1 MIASSP
7 RTAWSRRSRASRSDP
22 DAAAPVGS
30 PGLGGLAGL
39 YATALA
45 RLGGSAHLRRSL
57 LFWTALGLVL
67 GEALTGDVALVHGHG
82 TLTLALI
89 ATAIWWLAVTIGMI
103 GGAALLRTPDGTP
116 VDRYGIPNGLTALR
130 GYACVPVLF
139 IGTLSLPGRLGLA
152 LWGGI
157 GGSVGLLDAVDGF
170 IARRYGPVTVL
181 GKAMDPFG
189 DALYFVVGA
198 IGSWALGIVPGWL
211 AVLIV
216 ARYAGPVV
224 LTPLVLLTGRR
235 PELVYTVWGRRNTL
249 LTGIVLFALYWV
261 RLFGGPVE
269 VLALIIALPT
279 LVPTALLHFVALFQ
293 RVAAA
298 PRAL

>member
-1 MIASSP
+1 M
-7 RTAWSRRSRASRSDP
+7 
-22 DAAAPVGS
+22 
-30 PGLGGLAGL
+30 
-39 YATALA
+39 
-45 RLGGSAHLRRSL
+45 
-57 LFWTALGLVL
+57 WTLLGLVL
-67 GEALTGDVALVHGHG
+67 GEALTVDVALVHGHG
-82 TLTLALI
+82 TLTLAVI
-89 ATAIWWLAVTIGMI
+89 ATAVWWVAVTVGVI

-116 VDRYGIPNGLTALR
+116 VERYGIPNGLTALR

-139 IGTLSLPGRLGLA
+139 IGTLTLPGRLGLA

-170 IARRYGPVTVL
+170 IARTYGPVTVL

-198 IGSWALGIVPGWL
+198 IGSCALGIVPLWL

-224 LTPLVLLTGRR
+224 LTPIVLLTGRR

-261 RLFGGPVE
+261 RLFSGPVE
-269 VLALIIALPT
+269 VIALIIALPT
-279 LVPTALLHFVALFQ
+279 LVPTALLHFVALFR
-293 RVAAA
+293 RVAES
-298 PRAL
+298 PRAR

>member
-1 MIASSP
+1 M
-7 RTAWSRRSRASRSDP
+7 
-22 DAAAPVGS
+22 
-30 PGLGGLAGL
+30 
-39 YATALA
+39 
-45 RLGGSAHLRRSL
+45 RLRGSAPLRRSL
-57 LFWTALGLVL
+57 LFWTVLGLLL
-67 GEALTGDVALVHGHG
+67 GEALSCDVALVHGHD
-82 TLTLALI
+82 TLALAVI
-89 ATAIWWLAVTIGMI
+89 ATAVWWAVVTVGVI

-130 GYACVPVLF
+130 GYACVPVLLL
-139 IGTLSLPGRLGLA
+139 GTLSLPGRLGLA
-152 LWGGI
+152 LWGSI
-157 GGSVGLLDAVDGF
+157 GGSVGLLDAVDGI

-198 IGSWALGIVPGWL
+198 IGSWALGIVPLWL

-224 LTPLVLLTGRR
+224 LTPIVLLTGRR

-249 LTGIVLFALYWV
+249 FTGVVLFVLYVV
-261 RLFGGPVE
+261 RLFGGPVDT
-269 VLALIIALPT
+269 VALIIALPT

-293 RVAAA
+293 RVATS
-298 PRAL
+298 PRAR

>member
-1 MIASSP
+1 M
-7 RTAWSRRSRASRSDP
+7 R
-22 DAAAPVGS
+22 
-30 PGLGGLAGL
+30 
-39 YATALA
+39 
-45 RLGGSAHLRRSL
+45 LRRSL
-57 LFWTALGLVL
+57 LFWTLLGLVL
-67 GEALTGDVALVHGHG
+67 TEALSSDVALVHGHG
-82 TLTLALI
+82 TLALAVI
-89 ATAIWWLAVTIGMI
+89 ATAVWWLAVTIGVV
-103 GGAALLRTPDGTP
+103 GGAALLRTPDGNP

-130 GYACVPVLF
+130 GYACVPVLL

-198 IGSWALGIVPGWL
+198 IGSLALGIVPLWL

-216 ARYAGPVV
+216 VRYAGPAM

-235 PELVYTVWGRRNTL
+235 PELVHTVWGRRNTG
-249 LTGIVLFALYWV
+249 LTGIVLFILYWV
-261 RLFGGPVE
+261 RLFGGPVDI
-269 VLALIIALPT
+269 VALVIGIPT
-279 LVPTALLHFVALFQ
+279 LVPTALVHFAALFQ
-293 RVAAA
+293 RVAAS
-298 PRAL
+298 PRAR

>member
-1 MIASSP
+1 
-7 RTAWSRRSRASRSDP
+7 
-22 DAAAPVGS
+22 
-30 PGLGGLAGL
+30 
-39 YATALA
+39 
-45 RLGGSAHLRRSL
+45 
-57 LFWTALGLVL
+57 
-67 GEALTGDVALVHGHG
+67 VHGHG
-82 TLTLALI
+82 TLTPGVI
-89 ATAIWWLAVTIGMI
+89 ATAVWWLAVTVGMI

-116 VDRYGIPNGLTALR
+116 VERYGIPNGLTALR
-130 GYACVPVLF
+130 GYACVPVLL

-198 IGSWALGIVPGWL
+198 IGSCALGIVPLWL

-261 RLFGGPVE
+261 RLFAGPVDI
-269 VLALIIALPT
+269 VALIIALPT
-279 LVPTALLHFVALFQ
+279 LVPTALLHFLALFR

-298 PRAL
+298 PRAR